1 MNLGSQN
8 SRLHSPAGMF
18 SRIALFQ
25 MLGEKGREFVPR
37 NEVHPVVE
45 IDVTRTWND
54 VKLLRFR
61 RFPEGVLAE
70 DARMRM
76 LSGDEQ
82 HWSRRNPVKALE

>member
-1 MNLGSQN
+1 
-8 SRLHSPAGMF
+8 MF

-25 MLGEKGREFVPR
+25 MLSEKGREFVPR

-45 IDVTRTWND
+45 IDVARTGND
-54 VKLLRFR
+54 VKLFRFR

-76 LSGDEQ
+76 LSGNEQ
-82 HWSRRNPVKALE
+82 HGARRNPAKALE